1 MKWIIAGTRTFND
14 YKLLTEVCNQHISS
28 SDEIV
33 SGTAKGADRLGEAYA
48 IDNKL
53 DLKRF
58 PADWEQF
65 GKRAGYLRNVQMG
78 EYADA
83 AIIFWDGQS
92 KGAQHMINIMKN
104 LNKPHY
110 IITY

>member
-14 YKLLTEVCNQHISS
+14 YKLLTEACNQYIGS

-33 SGTAKGADRLGEAYA
+33 SGTAKGADRLGEHYA
-48 IDNKL
+48 IEQNLYLTK
-53 DLKRF
+53 F
-58 PADWEQF
+58 PANWDLY
-65 GKRAGYLRNVQMG
+65 GKKAGYLRNVEMG

-104 LNKPHY
+104 LKKPY
-110 IITY
+110 YVITY